1 MKRCLCNVIGE
12 EGGGGLSG
20 AQTLYTECDYQHHC
34 PETPTLL
41 FRTLKVS
48 TTGVEHMPWEC
59 RGGGG
64 VGLHTCVAT
73 LKTDLPAK
81 VNVRRR
87 DQTSPSVFEGGKQ

>member
-12 EGGGGLSG
+12 KGGGGLSG

-64 VGLHTCVAT
+64 FTHMCCHFKDGFTCEGEREATGPDKPVGV
-73 LKTDLPAK
+73 
-81 VNVRRR
+81 
-87 DQTSPSVFEGGKQ
+87 